1 MHLWWENKVEY
12 ICTKGKAVLSH
23 NLDGRAYC
31 TALTGLLSNCSPWL
45 SCWFKFSQ
53 SVCCS
58 GGMESTSFSDED
70 LSLLKPLP
78 FHQLKIT
85 LKWLF
90 TNRDTELSCIRA
102 ITDGIIPR
110 NTKCK
115 KLFQEGVMGRKI
127 IQLFQLFPILFLL
140 YATTYLTR
148 LEPFALPGLET
159 WPLQRPRPQQ
169 RQNRAHKVL
178 WHSLPGCF
186 LESEDIPASS
196 TASGPD
202 SAQG

>member
-78 FHQLKIT
+78 FLQLKIT

-102 ITDGIIPR
+102 MTAGIIPR

-115 KLFQEGVMGRKI
+115 KLIQEGDMGEKKT
-127 IQLFQLFPILFLL
+127 FGCFSYFPFFSFFMQPLS
-140 YATTYLTR
+140 THLTR
-148 LEPFALPGLET
+148 PKPYAVPGLET
-159 WPLQRPRPQQ
+159 
-169 RQNRAHKVL
+169 
-178 WHSLPGCF
+178 
-186 LESEDIPASS
+186 
-196 TASGPD
+196 
-202 SAQG
+202 

>member
-110 NTKCK
+110 NSFRKGLWGE
-115 KLFQEGVMGRKI
+115 KLFSC
-127 IQLFQLFPILFLL
+127 FSYFPFFSFFMQPLS
-140 YATTYLTR
+140 TYLTR